1 MSAQGTGLFNIYD
14 GRLNQY
20 RYKDILID
28 NLEPFIDLFCLGE
41 DYIYQQ
47 DNAPCLTAES
57 IKTYFTEN
65 SINCMPWQLTVRLK
79 TTNLN
84 YSN

>member
-28 NLEPFIDLFCLGE
+28 NLVQSIDLFGLGE
-41 DYIYQQ
+41 DYIYQK
-47 DNAPCLTAES
+47 DNAPCHTAES
-57 IKTYFTEN
+57 IKTYILLKIASTVCHGHLDLQT
-65 SINCMPWQLTVRLK
+65 SIQ
-79 TTNLN
+79 
-84 YSN
+84 